1 LEKTVATDPLRV
13 LRIAQGLLSPQPR
26 FRQVKVV
33 SVPAGDAWPEVLAMQ
48 NRLAQVFLN
57 LLGNA
62 ADAMGG
68 KGTIV
73 VSCETAG
80 DRAILSISDEGPG
93 VPKAI
98 QNKIFDPFFT
108 TKEVG
113 QGTGLGLS
121 VSRAIVENSGG
132 TLELAPGEP
141 GRGAVFC
148 LTLPLATS

>member
-1 LEKTVATDPLRV
+1 
-13 LRIAQGLLSPQPR
+13 
-26 FRQVKVV
+26 
-33 SVPAGDAWPEVLAMQ
+33 MQ

-73 VSCETAG
+73 VTCDTSG
-80 DRAILSISDEGPG
+80 DRATLSIRDEGPG
-93 VPKAI
+93 VPKEI

-121 VSRAIVENSGG
+121 ISRAIVENSGG
-132 TLELAPGEP
+132 TLELGPWEQ

-148 LTLPLATS
+148 LTLPLAKTDGPS